1 MKKSKVTDRMKRLAS
16 RGYSKMIDTINKDL
30 PDDLES
36 ELFIRIIEK
45 SVRKIVNDVWKA
57 ETIEDLL
64 IFLNINKEDDEIKN
78 LLELLKEIR

>member
-1 MKKSKVTDRMKRLAS
+1 MSKHKINDRMKRLVS